1 MDTVGP
7 ATLWASV
14 EGEGKQTVPG
24 AHAVLYR
31 CRQVD
36 GLVRTVLGAAS
47 ALGQL
52 DVPYRA
58 LVKVVLNK
66 CTREST
72 SLGHACRICL
82 PSASWW
88 GVDSAENSE
97 KKCGKTTCVMPSAF
111 RTLCVFW
118 MLLLL
123 RQCSPYHASGRVCV
137 A

>member
-72 SLGHACRICL
+72 SLGI
-82 PSASWW
+82 SAR
-88 GVDSAENSE
+88 G
-97 KKCGKTTCVMPSAF
+97 
-111 RTLCVFW
+111 RTL
-118 MLLLL
+118 L
-123 RQCSPYHASGRVCV
+123 
-137 A
+137 